1 MRDHPRPSHTVSD
14 HSMLAIMFENML
26 TNVLKSMLVLALP
39 PALLSAFG
47 LILAAYLR
55 LVRERNG
62 FRYSFVYIQF
72 VRSLAILFLMG
83 YIASNIYGLR
93 ILFASFNDI
102 PSGFL
107 YYSMIYFG
115 GLGLVIYGFMAVIY
129 YAAQRH

>member
-1 MRDHPRPSHTVSD
+1 MRDHARPSHAVSD

-47 LILAAYLR
+47 LILTAYLR

-62 FRYSFVYIQF
+62 FRHSFVYIHF
-72 VRSLAILFLMG
+72 FRSLAILILMG
-83 YIASNIYGLR
+83 YIASNIYGFR
-93 ILFASFNDI
+93 ILFASFKDI
-102 PSGFL
+102 PSGFV

-115 GLGLVIYGFMAVIY
+115 GLGLVI
-129 YAAQRH
+129 

>member
-1 MRDHPRPSHTVSD
+1 
-14 HSMLAIMFENML
+14 
-26 TNVLKSMLVLALP
+26 MLVLALP
-39 PALLSAFG
+39 TALLSAFG

-83 YIASNIYGLR
+83 YIASNIYALR
-93 ILFASFNDI
+93 ILFARLDDI
-102 PSGFL
+102 PSGFV

-115 GLGLVIYGFMAVIY
+115 GLGLVIYGSMAVIY